1 MTSSCELANT
11 AEVEMAGEGAGS
23 THDGRAPADDV
34 PQDIVSSRERYI
46 ALVQPH
52 LGAVLHLA
60 TALVGSADA
69 EDAAQEAVLR
79 GMQAWPALRDERAL
93 KSWLLRITYNVCI
106 DLKRG
111 RFGTHQQRTQPLPEA
126 DDEAIVAPLSGNLG
140 GSEHAA
146 ALDLRAAINAL
157 DGGLRAVVVLRY
169 YAGMDATAIGTLLHL
184 PPATVRTRL
193 RRALALLRLD
203 LHPEDSLPHM
213 RTEKGGR

>member
-1 MTSSCELANT
+1 MVHEGSGTIAAGGGGRDPALAAPDELT
-11 AEVEMAGEGAGS
+11 G
-23 THDGRAPADDV
+23 
-34 PQDIVSSRERYI
+34 RERYI

-60 TALVGSADA
+60 TALLGPADA
-69 EDAAQEAVLR
+69 EDAAQEAILR

-111 RFGTHQQRTQPLPEA
+111 RFGTHQLRTQPLSEA
-126 DDEAIVAPLSGNLG
+126 DDAALIAPLGSDLG

-146 ALDLRAAINAL
+146 ALDLRAAVNAL
-157 DGGLRAVVVLRY
+157 DAGLRAVVVLRY
-169 YAGMDATAIGTLLHL
+169 YVGMDATAIGAVLRL

-203 LHPEDSLPHM
+203 LYSHDSLPGIH
-213 RTEKGGR
+213 TEKGGR